1 MKNNV
6 NSNMKTKEETSIS
19 ELSQGKYVVIYP
31 DEMEPD
37 EIKFIKSKIFKLLER
52 HSCTVRKVDNETG

>member
-1 MKNNV
+1 
-6 NSNMKTKEETSIS
+6 MKTKEEITIS

-37 EIKFIKSKIFKLLER
+37 EIAFIKTQVFKLLER
-52 HSCTVRKVDNETG
+52 HSCTVRRIQDAT

>member
-6 NSNMKTKEETSIS
+6 NSDMKTKEKSTFN

-31 DEMEPD
+31 EDMELD
-37 EIKFIKSKIFKLLER
+37 EIQFIKTKIFKLLER
-52 HSCTVRKVDNETG
+52 HSCTIEKVENNA

>member
-37 EIKFIKSKIFKLLER
+37 EIKFIKGKIFKMLER
-52 HSCTVRKVDNETG
+52 HSCTVKKVENETG

>member
-6 NSNMKTKEETSIS
+6 TSGMATKEEISIS

-31 DEMEPD
+31 DDMELD
-37 EIKFIKSKIFKLLER
+37 EVAFIKNKIFKLLER
-52 HSCTVRKVDNETG
+52 HSCTIKKVGDDA

>member
-6 NSNMKTKEETSIS
+6 NSDMKTKEKSTFN

-31 DEMEPD
+31 EEMELD
-37 EIKFIKSKIFKLLER
+37 EIQFIKTKIFKLLER
-52 HSCTVRKVDNETG
+52 HSCTIEKVENNA

>member
-1 MKNNV
+1 MKNDV
-6 NSNMKTKEETSIS
+6 NSDMKTKEEISIS

-37 EIKFIKSKIFKLLER
+37 EIKFIKDKIFKLLER
-52 HSCTVRKVDNETG
+52 HSCTIRKVEDES

>member
-1 MKNNV
+1 MKNDV
-6 NSNMKTKEETSIS
+6 NSDMKTKEEISIS

-37 EIKFIKSKIFKLLER
+37 EIAFIKSKIFKLLER
-52 HSCTVRKVDNETG
+52 HSFTVRKVEDVA

>member
-31 DEMEPD
+31 DEMESD
-37 EIKFIKSKIFKLLER
+37 EIAFIKGKIFKMLER
-52 HSCTVRKVDNETG
+52 HSCTVRKVKNETD

>member
-6 NSNMKTKEETSIS
+6 NSDMKTKEKSEVS

-31 DEMEPD
+31 EDMELD
-37 EIKFIKSKIFKLLER
+37 EIQFIKTKIFKLLER
-52 HSCTVRKVDNETG
+52 HSCTIEKVENNA